1 MSDSSWNGSSTS
13 YNIIWLAMLG
23 VVAMLLFL
31 YALTQSTPPSPA
43 QQTPTPTPL
52 PAPAQQAPQ
61 PAPAQPAPQPA
72 PAPTPAPTQQAP
84 APAPTSPAPV
94 DGYFSPWTDWSDCD
108 KPCGGGISQRTRSY
122 TPPEH
127 GGNDLPLAD
136 RLNTLESQVCNQ
148 SPCPVN
154 GHHTSWSEWSDC
166 RGACGSGVRERSRS
180 YIPAAHGG
188 VELSLAD
195 QLDILENEICSLA
208 PCPVDGY
215 HTPWTEWTP
224 CSGDKTCGDGV
235 TERFR
240 EYVPAMH
247 GGKDLSLSK
256 QFDVIERVKCS
267 LAPCPVDGYHT
278 PWTEWTQCSK
288 ACGGGVSLR
297 SRTYSP
303 AMHGG
308 KDAPDDEQKNLLET
322 VACNTQVCRVDGYH
336 TPWTEW
342 TPCSKICGGGV
353 KRRYRTYVPATGG
366 GFDLNQ
372 SMRSYVQEDLSCNTQ
387 ACPPDGIIVPIG
399 SSVDTSKPFTVL
411 SPNSQFKFVW
421 YVDTGF
427 DIYQM
432 VGTNWSNI
440 RNLRSTTKFTTMNM
454 SGGQLLMNGFARSK
468 PLSEMAYTMI
478 TDTGKF
484 VVTDGY
490 QTVTVNMAGAAGST
504 FI

>member
-224 CSGDKTCGDGV
+224 CS
-235 TERFR
+235 E
-240 EYVPAMH
+240 
-247 GGKDLSLSK
+247 
-256 QFDVIERVKCS
+256 
-267 LAPCPVDGYHT
+267 
-278 PWTEWTQCSK
+278 
-288 ACGGGVSLR
+288 
-297 SRTYSP
+297 
-303 AMHGG
+303 
-308 KDAPDDEQKNLLET
+308 
-322 VACNTQVCRVDGYH
+322 
-336 TPWTEW
+336 
-342 TPCSKICGGGV
+342 ICGGGV